1 MLYFKKLAPSDY
13 DKVTTIVN
21 KFEPF
26 SDFNFLSLYSWS
38 NNNKTMIC
46 IDDSSLYI
54 IMPDY
59 LTGNPI
65 YSFLSNSPD
74 AIEKFL
80 NWRRHIKEMPN
91 YLFNLLPEPSIKASR
106 EFLNLYNKKSVIY
119 PEEANY
125 DYILKTKDFY
135 SLTGSSYEDIRYKI
149 NKFSREWGGNLKV
162 INTNDNNAANK
173 YLQKLITILN
183 QTKEESLEYQ
193 ALKQFL
199 KISNDL
205 KIKIY
210 YKFYTLNGTIVGF
223 SSYEIINEK
232 YAMGHF
238 LKTDRKVKNLFYKAV
253 YDVCGELCA
262 LNIPFINIEQDLG
275 IETLRATKNHL
286 RPFKLLKKYTLNIAS

>member
-91 YLFNLLPEPSIKASR
+91 YLFNLLP
-106 EFLNLYNKKSVIY
+106 
-119 PEEANY
+119 
-125 DYILKTKDFY
+125 
-135 SLTGSSYEDIRYKI
+135 
-149 NKFSREWGGNLKV
+149 
-162 INTNDNNAANK
+162 
-173 YLQKLITILN
+173 YL
-183 QTKEESLEYQ
+183 S
-193 ALKQFL
+193 
-199 KISNDL
+199 
-205 KIKIY
+205 
-210 YKFYTLNGTIVGF
+210 
-223 SSYEIINEK
+223 
-232 YAMGHF
+232 
-238 LKTDRKVKNLFYKAV
+238 
-253 YDVCGELCA
+253 
-262 LNIPFINIEQDLG
+262 
-275 IETLRATKNHL
+275 
-286 RPFKLLKKYTLNIAS
+286 